1 MVSKARQLAQK
12 AGVPSGRRNLL
23 INGAMNVAQR
33 GTQSTGITSAGYYSI
48 DRMRYSESGI
58 DTTSE
63 FTHEQVSDAP
73 DGFSNSLKLT
83 TTTAQGGISAEGRQS
98 ALNIRMEAQ
107 DLQHL
112 KYGSSSA
119 EQLTISF
126 WVKSSL
132 TGVATVG
139 FYGNDAARSIAF
151 AYTINAANTWEY
163 KTHTIPGDTA
173 GSINNDTGTGLE
185 LFFNTAAGS
194 TRTGGTLQTSWGD
207 STSLN
212 DEMCGGMTLNIVDT
226 LNATFQI
233 TGIQL
238 EVGSV
243 ATPFEHR
250 SYGEE
255 LALCQ
260 RYFEYASD
268 KNHHAHPCWIYSSS
282 GASSRLFFRV
292 DKRTRTYSTGVEGT
306 IGSSSSDHRFYSNGN
321 YRTFTG
327 MNADSSSGK
336 SHGSCRLDF
345 SGLSG
350 VVSGDSGGYY
360 NTGSDVTTSNIYVD
374 DEL

>member
-12 AGVPSGRRNLL
+12 AGVPSGRRNLI

-260 RYFEYASD
+260 RYYYRWEQANSGVSS
-268 KNHHAHPCWIYSSS
+268 HALHIIAMFNTTRGFFGMSSPVPMRTNPSVAELGSLSLSTPSLS
-282 GASSRLFFRV
+282 G
-292 DKRTRTYSTGVEGT
+292 DGT
-306 IGSSSSDHRFYSNGN
+306 ISSLTMYANDDSNTRFSIDATISGGTANV
-321 YRTFTG
+321 YRSVYAT
-327 MNADSSSGK
+327 
-336 SHGSCRLDF
+336 
-345 SGLSG
+345 
-350 VVSGDSGGYY
+350 VDSGIVL
-360 NTGSDVTTSNIYVD
+360 NA
-374 DEL
+374 EL